1 MWKCKKC
8 GGEIIAIVE
17 SDDSFE
23 FFLDLDKYGN
33 PNEFLFCTT
42 EDVEQ
47 IVKQKINIVGMYC
60 EDCYIEIEDLEE
72 EAVWED
78 WYVDKY

>member
-8 GGEIIAIVE
+8 GGEIITIIE

-23 FFLDLDKYGN
+23 FSLDKYGN
-33 PNEFLFCTT
+33 PNEFLSCTT

-47 IVKQKINIVGMYC
+47 IVK
-60 EDCYIEIEDLEE
+60 
-72 EAVWED
+72 
-78 WYVDKY
+78 

>member
-8 GGEIIAIVE
+8 GGEVIAIVE

-23 FFLDLDKYGN
+23 FSLDKYGN
-33 PNEFLFCTT
+33 PNEFLSYTT

-60 EDCYIEIEDLEE
+60 EDCDIEIEDLKE

-78 WYVDKY
+78 

>member
-1 MWKCKKC
+1 MWKCKEC
-8 GGEIIAIVE
+8 GGEIIAIIE

-23 FFLDLDKYGN
+23 FSLDKYGN
-33 PNEFLFCTT
+33 PNEFITHTT
-42 EDVEQ
+42 EDIEQ

-60 EDCYIEIEDLEE
+60 EDCDIEIEDLEE

-78 WYVDKY
+78 